1 MSTLDILK
9 EIDRL
14 PLNEKLALLEK
25 AFRDIVKNN
34 YIQELSIAAESM
46 ENEYKTNPE
55 LTAFTSLDLEGFYET
70 K

>member
-1 MSTLDILK
+1 MSTSDILK

-14 PLNEKLALLEK
+14 PLNEKLLIIEK
-25 AFRDIVKNN
+25 AVKDILRYN
-34 YIQELSIAAESM
+34 YDQQMTVAAESL

-55 LTAFTSLDLEGFYET
+55 LTVFTNLDMEDFYET